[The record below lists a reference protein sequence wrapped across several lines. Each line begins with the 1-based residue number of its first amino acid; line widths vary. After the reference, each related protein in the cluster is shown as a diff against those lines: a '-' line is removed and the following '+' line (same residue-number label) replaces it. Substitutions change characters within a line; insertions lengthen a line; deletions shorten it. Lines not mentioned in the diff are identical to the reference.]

1 MRRMENRF
9 PIYRVIPACNRFLAH
24 CSKKK
29 INLRIKTEHVTVD
42 ADATVYVWLL
52 SQIMCKQ
59 KRDVYRRIQLQPWQ
73 APFLCGDIFFFAL
86 IKDGKHRIVFRFFV
100 WLKNGLKGFI
110 HEGLIFYIPA
120 AKTINLI
127 INFSA
132 KKFSQP

>member
-73 APFLCGDIFFFAL
+73 APFLCGDFFFCADKRWKTQNIFSVFCM
-86 IKDGKHRIVFRFFV
+86 IKKWSKRV
-100 WLKNGLKGFI
+100 
-110 HEGLIFYIPA
+110 Y
-120 AKTINLI
+120 T
-127 INFSA
+127 
-132 KKFSQP
+132 